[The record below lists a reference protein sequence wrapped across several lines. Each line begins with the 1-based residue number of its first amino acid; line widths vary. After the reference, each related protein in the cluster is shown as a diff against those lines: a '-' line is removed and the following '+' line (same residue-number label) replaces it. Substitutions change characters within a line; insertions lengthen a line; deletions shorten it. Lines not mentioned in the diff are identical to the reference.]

1 MMILYIIYIIFIY
14 NLRYYDIIFFR
25 RFLNTTY
32 DIMSCLPTI
41 KIGHRQA
48 GASEE
53 TAQAWCG
60 GALRPSFWDTGPSL
74 GHQESVCRIYSLVEL
89 T

>member
-1 MMILYIIYIIFIY
+1 
-14 NLRYYDIIFFR
+14 
-25 RFLNTTY
+25 
-32 DIMSCLPTI
+32 MSCLPTI

-60 GALRPSFWDTGPSL
+60 GALRPSFWDTGRSL
-74 GHQESVCRIYSLVEL
+74 GHQESM
-89 T
+89 